1 MIYPVPGPDLWTR
14 TDTRDID
21 PPVFHR
27 KKGRKPTQRRKGQFE
42 VPKPKDTS
50 RIGTI
55 TCSNCGK
62 QGHRYTNCGDPLKPS
77 LAARKNKHKVLNL
90 IAFASNL
97 YLYLTEQLMHTF
109 VLIKMMEQITNLIAG
124 QQNQLTNTHTQ

>member
-1 MIYPVPGPDLWTR
+1 MEK
-14 TDTRDID
+14 TDSRDID

-27 KKGRKPTQRRKGQFE
+27 KKGRNQTQRRKGQFE

-62 QGHRYTNCGDPLKPS
+62 QGHRYTNCGDPLKPA

-97 YLYLTEQLMHTF
+97 SF
-109 VLIKMMEQITNLIAG
+109 IS
-124 QQNQLTNTHTQ
+124 